1 MEEGDGDDPV
11 CSWAPRHHSPAVSR
25 LGVSLTV
32 CVIGFGLI
40 ASAVLPG
47 IDEDDIDDLDFST

>member
-1 MEEGDGDDPV
+1 M
-11 CSWAPRHHSPAVSR
+11 ATIRLAVG
-25 LGVSLTV
+25 LLGIFHPLFPGVGVSLTL

-47 IDEDDIDDLDFST
+47 IDQDDVHDFDLSIWECS

>member
-1 MEEGDGDDPV
+1 M
-11 CSWAPRHHSPAVSR
+11 ATIRFAVG
-25 LGVSLTV
+25 LLCIIHPLFPGVGVSLTL

-47 IDEDDIDDLDFST
+47 IDKDDVHDFDLSI